1 MVLRLVAAVLL
12 MGSVAYAQADKPWA
26 AGVSASDQKAALD
39 KYQSANGLF
48 EDGKYR
54 EALPLYQDA
63 LALWDHPGI
72 HFNAA
77 VCLMN
82 LERIVEAYEH
92 FEKALAYGDAPLG
105 KPLYNE
111 GKNYLRLLKQQVGTL
126 EIVCETNC
134 DGAEVSLDGKPL
146 FVGPNKATRKVLSTE
161 PHQIVA
167 TKPRFEIEQRT
178 IQLEPDKTTTLV
190 LELKLQQRG
199 KLQRRWPRAVPWIV
213 MSAGVVV
220 AGSGGFF
227 LWRAKD
233 GFEAYDRAFADDPIC
248 RAGCLAS
255 DEPQY
260 LVDQRQRAERQ
271 QTTSTGLFVAGGV
284 TVAAGLVMVVLNQP
298 RLVGGGEVKPT
309 VGRDQAGATITWT
322 W

>member
-26 AGVSASDQKAALD
+26 AGVSAQDQKAALD

-54 EALPLYQDA
+54 EALPLYQEA

-82 LERIVEAYEH
+82 LERVVEALEH

-126 EIVCETNC
+126 EIVCEDNC
-134 DGAEVSLDGKPL
+134 EGAEVSLDGKPL
-146 FVGPNKATRKVLSTE
+146 FVGPSRATRRVLSGE

-178 IQLEPDKTTTLV
+178 IRLEPDKTTTLV

-199 KLQRRWPRAVPWIV
+199 KLQRRWPRAVPWLV

-220 AGSGGFF
+220 AGTGGVF
-227 LWRAKD
+227 LWKAKD
-233 GFEAYDRAFADDPIC
+233 GFEQYDRAFAEDSVC
-248 RAGCLAS
+248 GSGCKAS
-255 DEPQY
+255 EQPPY
-260 LVDQRQRAERQ
+260 LVKQRQRAESW
-271 QTTSTGLFVAGGV
+271 QTLATSAFVAGGV
-284 TVAAGLVMVVLNQP
+284 TVAAGLVLVVLNQP
-298 RLVGGGEVKPT
+298 RLVGGEVTPS
-309 VGRDQAGATITWT
+309 VGPGRAGATISWT